1 MVKKQGNQETLEER
15 VLGFI
20 DKHNLLAGQSRL
32 VAGISGGPDSVCL
45 FHILVN
51 IQGKLDFKLYVAHL
65 DHRLRG
71 ADSEADAQYVRQL
84 ANDIDIPVVIEQ
96 SDVREYQEEQHIPL
110 EEAAREVRYS
120 FFSQVA
126 ESIGASHVAVGH
138 TADDQVETILM
149 HLVRGTGTKGLRGLQ
164 PCTLFQFPEYSITII
179 RPLLEITQQE
189 VLDYCRYHQLKPR
202 LDTTNLS
209 LSSLRN
215 RLRHQLIPLLQSYNP
230 RVNEAILRM
239 AEITGDDLSF
249 LDRESTRLWDRVT
262 EKDNDTITFD
272 KAAFL
277 DLPLSMQRIILRTA
291 METLLSNIRDIESR
305 HIEEI
310 INVLDKSAG
319 KRLDL
324 PRGIVFSIEYDRYLL
339 GKNITNYSPFPLLKD
354 EHILNIPGETVLPV
368 WKVTA
373 NIINGEQMTE
383 KDNKFCAFF
392 DIEKTGR
399 GIKVRSRRE
408 GDRFQPL
415 GMTHSKKLGE
425 FMIDAKIPN
434 AWRDN
439 IPIVCSPQHIIWVV
453 GWRIDDRVKVTG
465 NTNQVLCLEFE
476 RTSDST

>member
-1 MVKKQGNQETLEER
+1 MVKKQGNQEPLEER

-45 FHILVN
+45 FHILVK
-51 IQGKLDFKLYVAHL
+51 IQVKLGFKLYVAHL

-84 ANDIDIPVVIEQ
+84 ANDVDIPVVIEQ
-96 SDVREYQEEQHIPL
+96 SYVREYQERQHIPL

-126 ESIGASHVAVGH
+126 ESIGASRVAVGH

-149 HLVRGTGTKGLRGLQ
+149 HLVRGTGTRGLRGLQ

-179 RPLLEITQQE
+179 RPLLDITRQE
-189 VLDYCRYHQLKPR
+189 VLDYCRYYQLKPR

-209 LSSLRN
+209 LSPLRN

-249 LDRESTRLWDRVT
+249 LDRERNRLWDRVT

-272 KAAFL
+272 KEAFL

-291 METLLSNIRDIESR
+291 IENLLGNIRDIEAR

-310 INVLDKSAG
+310 IDVLDKPAG
-319 KRLDL
+319 KRLVL
-324 PRGIVFSIEYDRYLL
+324 PRGIVFSIEYDHYLL
-339 GKNITNYSPFPLLKD
+339 GKNTTNPSPFPSLKN
-354 EHILNIPGETVLPV
+354 EYILNIPGETALPG

-373 NIINGEQMTE
+373 DIINGEQIIE
-383 KDNKFCAFF
+383 NKYCAFF

-399 GIKVRSRRE
+399 EIKVRSRRE

-415 GMTHSKKLGE
+415 GMIYSKKLGE

-439 IPIVCSPQHIIWVV
+439 IPIVCSSQHIIWVV
-453 GWRIDDRVKVTG
+453 GWRIDDRVKVTS
-465 NTNQVLCLEFE
+465 NTNKVLRLEFE
-476 RTSDST
+476 RTTDP